1 MRRCARLVHLF
12 LLLVLAGGA
21 GASSRLAGGAPG
33 SAGAPDG
40 VPAEHVQCLEDLL
53 PCTAYLKTAKHPS
66 QTCCTAMHNAAAPEM
81 PCLCRLFANPE
92 LLSDFNVTQDQMFRL
107 PARCGLP
114 VGCRAGATAAHEP
127 GQFFAA
133 PAAAVAFISHP
144 PITCCRVRG
153 CSDPWRLTLECSCV
167 WWRMHAMQSW
177 KRRRPPPGRTTTST
191 APRRGA
197 ASSGAS
203 GAWPHRWFWAKWC

>member
-40 VPAEHVQCLEDLL
+40 FPACLEELL

-66 QTCCTAMHNAAAPEM
+66 QTCCTAMHNAAATEM

-114 VGCRAGATAAHEP
+114 VGCRAGATAAHDPVVEAP
-127 GQFFAA
+127 PPPPAGTHHHQHGASPRSSEFWSVWRVAALVVLGQMV
-133 PAAAVAFISHP
+133 PVAAVF
-144 PITCCRVRG
+144 
-153 CSDPWRLTLECSCV
+153 
-167 WWRMHAMQSW
+167 
-177 KRRRPPPGRTTTST
+177 
-191 APRRGA
+191 
-197 ASSGAS
+197 
-203 GAWPHRWFWAKWC
+203 